1 MRQRHEETTAFLC
14 CHSQGQAMV
23 DRLRNI
29 EERTEKDI
37 VDWTNRLPDVVLG
50 ELDKGV
56 VCRGGGTGSA
66 SLRRAERCQV
76 SMRLGQ
82 SMTSPQISTS
92 IPCI

>member
-1 MRQRHEETTAFLC
+1 
-14 CHSQGQAMV
+14 MV

-37 VDWTNRLPDVVLG
+37 VDCTNRLPDVVLG

-56 VCRGGGTGSA
+56 VCRGGGSG
-66 SLRRAERCQV
+66 SLRRVERCQV

-82 SMTSPQISTS
+82 SMTSPQASDLNIHTLY
-92 IPCI
+92 IVPTKARGPK